1 MNGQLAAEIERETLI
16 ATTSLRSFVTV
27 DDIANMVLFLASG
40 AGRRI
45 SGQALAVD
53 EDIRSFD

>member
-1 MNGQLAAEIERETLI
+1 MNGGLAAEIEREALF

-27 DDIANMVLFLASG
+27 DDIANMALLLASD

-53 EDIRSFD
+53 ADIRSFD